1 MGEDRAVPIPRMQLY
16 REWLHRELGLQFA
29 DYASMWRWSTTDL
42 EAFWRSVWD
51 YHQLQSPTP
60 FTAVLGESSMPGATW
75 FLGAQ
80 INYARQLKEYNAG
93 RLYLELPLL
102 IGARTSGTVAG
113 YVMGSVQTGI
123 YFTPGVRFNIN
134 LDPRISLYVAGGA
147 GLASFNENTAY
158 VGKGVITRTN
168 GWSTSLAGAFGG
180 GLDFRLTRLISLRAE
195 VRDFVS
201 RPGIGLTDGRNHP
214 VFGFG
219 MGFHW

>member
-1 MGEDRAVPIPRMQLY
+1 MKVTFLLIWTAAAASAQNSDVGL
-16 REWLHRELGLQFA
+16 LLGISGPSSQVVTGTQVSVSGSVG
-29 DYASMWRWSTTDL
+29 AS
-42 EAFWRSVWD
+42 
-51 YHQLQSPTP
+51 
-60 FTAVLGESSMPGATW
+60 G
-75 FLGAQ
+75 Q